1 MHNSSMQEPLSQFMC
16 DARSTTQRHNW
27 HHMSHRT
34 LYPVFNELARC
45 QRIPLEDAV
54 TTTASLEVDAS
65 TLNGNVH
72 LCNKSLKVPSI
83 SHDNPCKNSYSQH
96 QEKWLDSE
104 AENTLANNFEDSL
117 NITASD
123 LEGADCD
130 SDFEL
135 INSMYTIV
143 NVPFSPLSHINNPIG
158 ESENQTTVQETLQ
171 TIKTSRFASI
181 RNCKSI
187 FEGQLQENIF
197 FSTFDS
203 WLEAR

>member
-1 MHNSSMQEPLSQFMC
+1 MAMFIYVINLSKSPL
-16 DARSTTQRHNW
+16 
-27 HHMSHRT
+27 
-34 LYPVFNELARC
+34 
-45 QRIPLEDAV
+45 
-54 TTTASLEVDAS
+54 
-65 TLNGNVH
+65 
-72 LCNKSLKVPSI
+72 
-83 SHDNPCKNSYSQH
+83 SHDNPGKNSHSQH

-130 SDFEL
+130 SDFRL
-135 INSMYTIV
+135 MNSMYTIV
-143 NVPFSPLSHINNPIG
+143 NVHCSPLSHIANPIG

-171 TIKTSRFASI
+171 TNKTSRFASI

-203 WLEAR
+203 WLETR